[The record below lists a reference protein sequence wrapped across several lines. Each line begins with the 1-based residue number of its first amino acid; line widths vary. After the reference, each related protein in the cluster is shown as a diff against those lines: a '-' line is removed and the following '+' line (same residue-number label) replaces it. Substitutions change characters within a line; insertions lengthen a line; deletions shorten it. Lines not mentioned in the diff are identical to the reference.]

1 MADFLLFEIV
11 EYTLALCHDRRI
23 FTDHPNLGAFYDRF
37 RALPT
42 LSAYLNSEKYSL
54 RLKIMTEAT
63 SGLTEL
69 ARNKDQELR
78 DIFEE

>member
-42 LSAYLNSEKYSL
+42 LSAYLNSEKY
-54 RLKIMTEAT
+54 RNTPFVPAFAKAT
-63 SGLTEL
+63 F
-69 ARNKDQELR
+69 QMPQ
-78 DIFEE
+78 